1 MAMATETVRLRIE
14 GMGCDGC
21 VTAVHDA
28 LSRLPGVREVT
39 VALEQGAAVVEAEA
53 PADRQAMVTAVD
65 HAGYEAVPS

>member
-1 MAMATETVRLRIE
+1 MATETVRLRIE

-21 VTAVHDA
+21 VTAVHERPEPA
-28 LSRLPGVREVT
+28 AGSREVT

-65 HAGYEAVPS
+65 HAGYEVVPS